1 MIATEDRR
9 HIAYTGVIYGGA
21 TAVPYSVMDGPRAA
35 RMARGADIA
44 VDIETAGLGDLA
56 WQINSVQIA
65 TTTEAHVLHP
75 VVNRAAIEIAIATA
89 RRLFFHNSP
98 FDVPI
103 LVGLGFMRAEHIT
116 KVFDTLTA
124 ARMAAPSDHGGH
136 DLARACSTHLPELDI
151 GDKGSLAKRF
161 RAATGGSRAEMFA
174 TLDISSEAFCTYAAR
189 DAVMTAH
196 LAAALPEA
204 MRRHTLDC
212 EPWPPGDPDYL
223 LAREQTINR
232 MMLTRTCRGIEVDF
246 EVIDEITNELK
257 NVIHTADL
265 VLERYGIDISLS
277 PPRVKETTVDMLD
290 ELGVIPASYPK
301 LKNGRPT
308 ARRQFLEQ
316 IDHPMTQALRD
327 RSMAHKFIVDYSNKM
342 GDLSHD
348 GRIHP
353 QVSIAQAVT
362 GRMSMSHPPLQQYP
376 ASVRR
381 MMRFDRPATSMD
393 WSSIEPV
400 VIGNLAGQT
409 EWIEQFEAGGDL
421 YVPVAEAA
429 GVSRKTAKVILLAQL
444 YGQGITS
451 LGWSLGLEHDETKA
465 LIDKVMGPLDQ
476 VRELTTKIKNL
487 GNRLGRVQTV
497 SGRMCPIARDSTV
510 GNRGYLGYKGVNYVV
525 QGGAY
530 DLLAE
535 AIVEMHRQGLDDAL
549 YVAVHDE
556 LVVATDVAH
565 DVEQIMRTA
574 PPAFCNYAGRTP
586 QLRVG
591 ATELG
596 HYWMEKP
603 E

>member
-1 MIATEDRR
+1 MTTVEDR

-44 VDIETAGLGDLA
+44 IDIETSGLGKLA
-56 WQINSVQIA
+56 WDIHSVQIA
-65 TTTEAHVLHP
+65 TTAEAHVLHP
-75 VVNRAAIEIAIATA
+75 VVNRAAIEMAIATA
-89 RRLFFHNSP
+89 RRLFVHHAT

-103 LVGLGFMRAEHIT
+103 LVGLGFMRIEHIA
-116 KVFDTLTA
+116 KVFDTLIA

-136 DLARACSTHLPELDI
+136 DLGRACDTHLPELDI
-151 GDKGSLAKRF
+151 GDKRSLAQRF
-161 RAATGGSRAEMFA
+161 RSATGGSKAQMFA
-174 TLDISSEAFCTYAAR
+174 TLDISSEAYCTYAAR

-196 LAAALPEA
+196 LAAVLPEA
-204 MRRHTLDC
+204 MRRHTADC
-212 EPWPPGDPDYL
+212 EPWPPGDSDYL

-246 EVIDEITNELK
+246 DVIDQLEVELRR
-257 NVIHTADL
+257 VVHAADIE
-265 VLERYGIDISLS
+265 LERYGIDVSLS
-277 PPRVKETTVDMLD
+277 PPKVKEAAVDRLG
-290 ELGVIPASYPK
+290 ELGVIPASYPR
-301 LKNGRPT
+301 LQNGRPT
-308 ARRQFLEQ
+308 ARRQFLEL
-316 IDHPMTQALRD
+316 IDHPMTQALRE
-327 RSMAHKFIVDYSNKM
+327 RSMALKFIADYSNKI

-362 GRMSMSHPPLQQYP
+362 GRMSMSNPPLQQYP

-381 MMRFDRPATSMD
+381 MMRFDTPATSMD

-400 VIGNLAGQT
+400 VIGNLAGQI
-409 EWIEQFEAGGDL
+409 EWIEQFEQGGDL

-451 LGWSLGLEHDETKA
+451 LSWSLGLEHDETKA
-465 LIDKVMGPLDQ
+465 LIAKVMGPLDR
-476 VRELTTKIKNL
+476 VREVTSTIRNL
-487 GNRLGRVQTV
+487 GNRFGRVQTL
-497 SGRMCPIARDSTV
+497 SGRVCPIAPDATT
-510 GNRGYLGYKGVNYVV
+510 GNRGYLGYKGINYVV

-535 AIVEMHRQGLDDAL
+535 AILAMHRQGLDDAL

-556 LVVATDVAH
+556 LVVATDAAH

-574 PPAFCNYAGRTP
+574 PPAFCEAAGRTP

-596 HYWMEKP
+596 RYWMEKP
-603 E
+603 A